1 MRTKKQI
8 EKMMIGMLL
17 GGGCLLSS
25 CHSVYMSAEDRLQGD
40 YQEAVAEVELETVEE
55 LTAFAYSDVS
65 VIPYTVENIA
75 RGFTDL
81 SDEEIEKYAL
91 NLQDILEFA
100 EVVNN
105 APVDGLDVTVG
116 ANEKKNVFRKDEIKV
131 FKDNEALLQNAPS
144 EEQHMF
150 KIPKVIN

>member
-1 MRTKKQI
+1 MATTDINTAHIQGAQLKYFGQQIRAKEAELRTAESNKMVKKEEGKSLI
-8 EKMMIGMLL
+8 
-17 GGGCLLSS
+17 
-25 CHSVYMSAEDRLQGD
+25 SAEDI
-40 YQEAVAEVELETVEE
+40 EVPQ
-55 LTAFAYSDVS
+55 LTADDADDDVPIIKLINS
-65 VIPYTVENIA
+65 V
-75 RGFTDL
+75 
-81 SDEEIEKYAL
+81 
-91 NLQDILEFA
+91 A

-144 EEQHMF
+144 KEQNMF